1 MNWIFPTDQ
10 EVEERKIL
18 PLSYDF
24 YMEDSDKYNS
34 VITDFVGVLIKSLEE
49 DKKVSY
55 TLKDLHDMKGRF
67 AQR

>member
-1 MNWIFPTDQ
+1 MNWVFPTDQ
-10 EVEERKIL
+10 EVEDRKIL

-49 DKKVSY
+49 DKKTELS
-55 TLKDLHDMKGRF
+55 LKELHDMRDRF
-67 AQR
+67 QP